1 MLAFALNLR
10 QSDIIQ
16 VFDLLLKNKKTH
28 LWLKLRMDTVENK
41 YLQWSLGPIDRS
53 TKSYLIMFK

>member
-1 MLAFALNLR
+1 MLAYALNSR

-16 VFDLLLKNKKTH
+16 VLDLLLKNKKTH
-28 LWLKLRMDTVENK
+28 LWLTLKMDTVKNK
-41 YLQWSLGPIDRS
+41 YLQWSIGPIDRS